1 MPNYNIPRGEV
12 FPLGIDC
19 AGRPGGVAVA
29 KFSPYSLICR
39 YLSDG
44 GASLPGKKLLPDEAA
59 DYLANDVAIVSN
71 WETYANRAREGYDA
85 GHSDAINAWNQH
97 KACGGPDNV
106 VVYFSVDYDAPESD
120 QAGINAYFQAC
131 VDYLGVQSV
140 GVYGGYWVCKRVK
153 EAFPGVHIWQTK
165 AWSGSNE
172 HPEANL
178 LQRIGFVTVGGVECD
193 VNEIRTPGDAGAWQ
207 DVRVVPEPVVPE
219 VVAPAPDPVV
229 PDIPAP
235 DVPVTPVHGPVSD
248 SQKLDYL
255 CHAVSA
261 LVKQAGLDLPTVD

>member
-1 MPNYNIPRGEV
+1 MPNYNIPRGET

-19 AGRPGGVAVA
+19 AGRPFGPAVA
-29 KFSPYSLICR
+29 KNSPYSLICR

-44 GASLPGKKLLPDEAA
+44 GNSLPGKLLLPEEAKSYV
-59 DYLANDVAIVSN
+59 DNDVAVVSN
-71 WETYANRAREGYDA
+71 WETYANRAREGYSA
-85 GHSDAINAWNQH
+85 GHSDAINAWNRH

-120 QAGINAYFQAC
+120 QVAINAYFQAC

-165 AWSGSNE
+165 AWSGSNV
-172 HPEANL
+172 HPDVNL
-178 LQRIGFVTVGGVECD
+178 LQRIGFVTVGGVQCD
-193 VNEIRTPGDAGAWQ
+193 VNEIRTPGSAGAWQ
-207 DVRVVPEPVVPE
+207 DIPVVPAPVVPE
-219 VVAPAPDPVV
+219 VVVPQPDPVV
-229 PDIPAP
+229 VPEPAP
-235 DVPVTPVHGPVSD
+235 GVPVTPVHAPVSD

-255 CHAVSA
+255 VAGMTAV
-261 LVKQAGLDLPTVD
+261 VKQLGLDVPTVD